1 MAISGS
7 GIGRPRRGRLYI
19 IVGSVLAVLAFGTA
33 AAVAS
38 LPLLS
43 NTTTGVQVVV
53 AKNDI
58 GARTR
63 IQSSDLEL
71 RAVTPK
77 PPQSF
82 TAVSLVAGK
91 GARVDIPAGSPV
103 TANLITESPDQLS
116 GSGTGDATFLPI
128 PKGYVAVT
136 VPTSEQV
143 GVAGYVRVGDRI
155 TVLATISTAVFA
167 PGAARQVVRTVFH
180 DLIVIR
186 VGPASTEP
194 AGQAQLTSSLT
205 VLATNC
211 DAEYLF
217 WLLNN
222 ATLKYALE
230 SFKDYTA
237 TPSQPD
243 PSCPNLSSAGGVGP
257 KEVDK
262 RWHFT
267 SL

>member
-19 IVGSVLAVLAFGTA
+19 VVGTVLAVLAFGTA

-43 NTTTGVQVVV
+43 GSTTGTQVVV

-71 RAVTPK
+71 RTVTPK
-77 PPQSF
+77 PPQAF
-82 TAVSLVAGK
+82 TDLAAVAGK

-103 TANLITESPDQLS
+103 TANLITQSPDQLT
-116 GSGTGDATFLPI
+116 GSGDATFLPI

-143 GVAGYVRVGDRI
+143 GVAGYVHVGDRI
-155 TVLATISTAVFA
+155 TVLATISTAAFG
-167 PGAARQVVRTVFH
+167 PGPARPVVRTVFH

-186 VGPASTEP
+186 VGPSTTEQ
-194 AGQAQLTSSLT
+194 AGSAQLTSSLT
-205 VLATNC
+205 VLVTAC

-222 ATLKYALE
+222 AILKYELE
-230 SFKDYTA
+230 SFTDYGA
-237 TPSQPD
+237 TPTAPD
-243 PSCPNLSSAGGVGP
+243 PACPSVAKAGGVGP
-257 KEVDK
+257 VEVNK
-262 RWHFT
+262 KWQFT
-267 SL
+267 TP